1 MIKHIAME
9 KKGVVNLLKKPK
21 GARIVVGFPGFGLVS
36 TIAIGFLVDHL
47 KCEQIGKHWFE
58 EGTPTLAIH
67 ASKLMDPV
75 GIYYNKKYN
84 LVIMQSLTEVSGYE
98 WELASTLLDVSR
110 TLSAKEMI
118 IVEGIPSHVQN
129 EINLYYYSNKSKMKL
144 TPLNEGII
152 MGTTAAILLKS
163 RDSPVTCIFAEAHSQ
178 LPDSEAAAK
187 VVEALNIYLKLNVD
201 YKPLIEAAK
210 KFERNLKDMID
221 KRRDAISRSTSQE
234 KKELSYFG

>member
-1 MIKHIAME
+1 MKF
-9 KKGVVNLLKKPK
+9 VLNKKPK
-21 GARIVVGFPGFGLVS
+21 NPVIISGFPSMGLVS
-36 TIAIGFLVDHL
+36 TITTKFLIDHL
-47 KCEQIGKHWFE
+47 DVEDIGYIESEHIMPL
-58 EGTPTLAIH
+58 TAIH
-67 ASKLMDPV
+67 KSKIVNP
-75 GIYYNKKYN
+75 ITFYYNKKYN